1 MLLRH
6 QVSQEGLPSLPS
18 PGLTRLLSY
27 HSSGLRGVGGA
38 GPLLGTLPGGTGP
51 WLLAPEVAPRV
62 WVGSRRPLGPR
73 SSQSILLCRLPLTDH
88 CSGSGFSSLGEASAE
103 RRYHMGAG
111 SCSAKVGVAD

>member
-38 GPLLGTLPGGTGP
+38 GPTLGYLAWGH
-51 WLLAPEVAPRV
+51 WSLAP
-62 WVGSRRPLGPR
+62 GSR
-73 SSQSILLCRLPLTDH
+73 
-88 CSGSGFSSLGEASAE
+88 SGSKGLGGKQEAIRTQKLSEHPALPAAS
-103 RRYHMGAG
+103 H
-111 SCSAKVGVAD
+111 